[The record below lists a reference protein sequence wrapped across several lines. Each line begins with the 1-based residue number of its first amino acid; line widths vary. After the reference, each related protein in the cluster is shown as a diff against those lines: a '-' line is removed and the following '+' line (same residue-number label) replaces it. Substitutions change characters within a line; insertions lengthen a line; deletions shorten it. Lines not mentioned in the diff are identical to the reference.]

1 MKKQFLEAGKIVN
14 THGVMGDI
22 KVQSWCDSPEV
33 LLDFDTLYLS
43 PEQPIKIKRSY
54 VHKNCVIMHVEGV
67 NTYEAA
73 EALKNKVIYLDRED
87 VELPD
92 DLVFIQDIIGLSVFD
107 ERTGE
112 TIGILK
118 DVNQGAGHDLYIIK
132 REDGKK
138 DALIPACKPF
148 LKSVDI
154 EKGIITVETIEGLI
168 E

>member
-33 LLDFDTLYLS
+33 LLDFDVLYLS
-43 PEQPIKIKRSY
+43 PEKPIKIKKSY
-54 VHKNCVIMHVEGV
+54 VHKNCVIMRVEGIT
-67 NTYEAA
+67 TYEQA
-73 EALKNKVIYLDRED
+73 EALKNKILYIDRQD

-92 DLVFIQDIIGLSVFD
+92 DLVFIQDIIGLQVYD
-107 ERTGE
+107 QRTGE
-112 TIGILK
+112 TIGKLK
-118 DVNQGAGHDLYIIK
+118 EVNQGTGHDLYIIS
-132 REDGKK
+132 RENGKQ

-148 LKSVDI
+148 LKGIDLD
-154 EKGIITVETIEGLI
+154 KGIITVETIEGLV